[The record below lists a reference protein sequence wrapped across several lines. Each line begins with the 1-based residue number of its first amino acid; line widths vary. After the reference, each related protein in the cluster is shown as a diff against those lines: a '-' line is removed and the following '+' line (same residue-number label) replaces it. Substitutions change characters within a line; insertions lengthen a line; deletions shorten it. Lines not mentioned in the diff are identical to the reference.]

1 MDNSLINYKEEIA
14 AENAVI
20 VIHNH
25 PPCCGQG
32 VIMQTKN
39 LTKAQKMLIKTLKSG
54 TSTLDDI
61 RSHFHVRTVS
71 SLVKRDII
79 QINVKPIVKIK

>member
-1 MDNSLINYKEEIA
+1 
-14 AENAVI
+14 
-20 VIHNH
+20 
-25 PPCCGQG
+25 
-32 VIMQTKN
+32 MQTKN

-54 TSTLDDI
+54 TSTSDDI

>member
-39 LTKAQKMLIKTLKSG
+39 LTKSQKMLLKTLKSG
-54 TSTLDDI
+54 TSTLTDI
-61 RSHFHVRTVS
+61 RNHFHIKTVS
-71 SLVKRDII
+71 SLVKRNLI
-79 QINVKPIVKIK
+79 QIDIKPVVKIK

>member
-1 MDNSLINYKEEIA
+1 
-14 AENAVI
+14 
-20 VIHNH
+20 
-25 PPCCGQG
+25 
-32 VIMQTKN
+32 MQTKN

-61 RSHFHVRTVS
+61 HSHFHIRTIS

-79 QINVKPIVKIK
+79 QINVKPVVKIK

>member
-1 MDNSLINYKEEIA
+1 
-14 AENAVI
+14 
-20 VIHNH
+20 
-25 PPCCGQG
+25 
-32 VIMQTKN
+32 MQTNN

-79 QINVKPIVKIK
+79 QINIKPVVKIK

>member
-1 MDNSLINYKEEIA
+1 MFIGVDNLQKIEDTSPINYTGDK
-14 AENAVI
+14 
-20 VIHNH
+20 
-25 PPCCGQG
+25 Q
-32 VIMQTKN
+32 MQTKN

-61 RSHFHVRTVS
+61 RSHFHIRTIS

-79 QINVKPIVKIK
+79 QINVKPVVKIK

>member
-1 MDNSLINYKEEIA
+1 MDNSLINYKKETM
-14 AENAVI
+14 
-20 VIHNH
+20 
-25 PPCCGQG
+25 
-32 VIMQTKN
+32 MQTKN

-61 RSHFHVRTVS
+61 RSHFHIRTIS

-79 QINVKPIVKIK
+79 QINIKPVVKIK

>member
-1 MDNSLINYKEEIA
+1 
-14 AENAVI
+14 
-20 VIHNH
+20 
-25 PPCCGQG
+25 
-32 VIMQTKN
+32 MQTKN

-71 SLVKRDII
+71 SLVKRDMFKFYLIYS
-79 QINVKPIVKIK
+79 KI